1 MKNKRIKWILLIIVF
16 VIAILLNQY
25 LEYLDYLQKLTFE
38 SHGIKIVFIDYVVL
52 NTLFPYIV
60 TLIIMMGNVDKK
72 KNSTVY
78 IVGSLMIL
86 IAANWYSLF
95 YFIIPITVGPHVE
108 WIRELSNMISVP
120 LFHRFGSMKF
130 LMPAMGII
138 AGYLSAHVSFK
149 RKP

>member
-78 IVGSLMIL
+78 IVGSLVIL
-86 IAANWYSLF
+86 IAAIWYPLF
-95 YFIIPITVGPHVE
+95 YYVIPNTVGLHVA
-108 WIRELSNMISVP
+108 WIRQLCNIISAP
-120 LFHRFGSMKF
+120 LFNTFGTLKS
-130 LMPAMGII
+130 LMPMMGIV

-149 RKP
+149 RR